1 MRIVELRQKRAA
13 LFEQARAILDK
24 AEAEKR
30 DLTGEERQQY
40 DRIMDEIDALKADI
54 DRLERAEQV
63 AKEMVAKNE
72 TPAHETR
79 GNANTPI
86 IATPEYRDAFRA
98 WLVGQDLT
106 PEQRRLLT
114 AAKAT
119 VDTRALATVPGAAGG
134 YLVPEGFYR
143 HLIEAMKPWGGMRE
157 SGATVITTSTGNPLP
172 IPTTNDTA
180 NKGRRIAEGA
190 ATTQTDFTFGQ
201 KILGAYKYTSD
212 TVLVSIELLQDS
224 AFDIEAKLAQWL
236 GTRIGRI
243 TNEEFTIGT
252 GVDMP
257 EGIVTAATLGKQGAA
272 GQTTS
277 VTYEDLVDLEHAVN
291 RAYRRN
297 AKWMMADSTLKALK
311 KLKDNQGRP
320 LWQPGLTVGE
330 PDTILGYPYVI
341 NDDVPAMA
349 ASAKSIL
356 FGDFSNYFIRDVMD
370 VVVFRIS
377 EKYIENGQIGF
388 VAFSRHDGRLIDAG
402 THPVAYYQNSA
413 T

>member
-1 MRIVELRQKRAA
+1 MRIVEMRQKRAA

-30 DLTGEERQQY
+30 DLTGEEREQY
-40 DRIMDEIDALKADI
+40 DRIMADIDALKADI

-63 AKEMVAKNE
+63 AKELASKTEPTDTSRSEQRNV
-72 TPAHETR
+72 PLV
-79 GNANTPI
+79 
-86 IATPEYRDAFRA
+86 ATPEYREAFLGWVR
-98 WLVGQDLT
+98 GQDLT
-106 PEQRRLLT
+106 PEQRKLLS
-114 AAKAT
+114 AARASI
-119 VDTRALATVPGAAGG
+119 DSRALATVPGAAGG

-143 HLIEAMKPWGGMRE
+143 QLIEAMKPWGGMRE
-157 SGATVITTSTGNPLP
+157 VATVITTASGNPLP
-172 IPTTNDTA
+172 IPTTNDTV
-180 NKGRRIAEGA
+180 NKGRRIAENA
-190 ATTQTDFTFGQ
+190 ATTTTDFAFGQ

-224 AFDIEAKLAQWL
+224 AFDLEAKLAQWL

-243 TNEEFTIGT
+243 TNEEFTLGT
-252 GVDMP
+252 GTDMP
-257 EGIVTAATLGKQGAA
+257 EGIVTAAYLGKQGAA

-311 KLKDNQGRP
+311 KLKDSMGRP
-320 LWQPGLTVGE
+320 LWQPGLAVRE
-330 PDTILGYPYVI
+330 PDTIMGYPYVI

-402 THPVAYYQNSA
+402 THPVVYYQNA
-413 T
+413 AA